1 VARRA
6 FPATSIIIPQL
17 SPLVNCKFAFF
28 EKSAR
33 FIIDLC
39 KGQRPSPSQFF
50 YAGDLVMKKMTIRKM
65 LENIVAKTHGLDVK
79 KFFLVST
86 DGEVATADFAIDLI
100 WKLAEES
107 SLNLL
112 WEVEVVSAKRVGDY
126 VTVIFNPD
134 VEQTN
139 GDPDKN
145 LW

>member
-1 VARRA
+1 MQV
-6 FPATSIIIPQL
+6 SILQ
-17 SPLVNCKFAFF
+17 FAQI
-28 EKSAR
+28 AR